1 MRKGI
6 LLVFTM
12 LATLIG
18 CGQYDDSELKSDI
31 NDLKSRMAAL
41 EQQCKNMNENLT
53 SLQAIVDAI
62 QKQDGIVSVTDLPDG
77 QGYSVKFVS
86 GKVIYLYNGKNGTD
100 GVTPKISV
108 RKDSDGIYYWTVD
121 GDWLMVDG
129 KKVRA
134 VGLDGKDGQSGDDGK
149 DAVTP
154 QLKIVDGFWYIS
166 YDNGKYWTKLG
177 KATGENGKDG
187 QDGNDGDVFFKS
199 VTVED
204 GYAVFVMNDSEQ
216 TTLRI
221 PIAGVSTV
229 SSIKYVPESLD
240 GVIKV
245 RYSKNGDKYVP
256 EDIPVKFEIL
266 PRSAVEYLV
275 KNWKNTLVAKA
286 VYVASTRAEIGDF
299 VTMNIKDVVLGKD
312 NILTVTVDAS
322 ALDSQFFA
330 SNTPMMASLRLTVKV
345 NGDEELSSDY
355 LPLSPLLSYDQIIEY
370 TTVTGEPMDYKNFF
384 RIQRNGSEISL
395 TDSHIGDTWRILV
408 EARPFEDNLFSCDF
422 NYYYS
427 NSYNDKLKSLSFVA
441 PIELGLL
448 SFHGCRTLVKAD
460 LSNVNTE
467 NVTNMNSMFSDCRSL
482 VSLDLSGFDT
492 KNVTNMGYMFFSCS
506 GLTSLDLSV
515 FNTNNAKNMRD
526 MFYKCSGL
534 TSLDLSSFDTRNVT
548 DMSSM
553 FGSCSGLT
561 SLDLSS
567 FDTKNV
573 TDMGQMFGSCS
584 GLTSLDLSSFGTK
597 NVTDMGQMFV
607 LCSAFTSLDLSG
619 FDTKNVTD
627 MGSMFDGCS
636 GLTSLDLSGFDTKN
650 VTNMGRMFDGCR
662 GLTSLDLSEFD
673 TRNVTDMSDMFLSCR
688 GLTSLD
694 LSGFDTRKVTDMGS
708 MFDGCSGLTSLDLSG
723 FDTKNVTMMYSM
735 FGGCSG
741 LTNLDLSSFDT
752 RNVTDM
758 SSMFNGCSAL
768 ARLDLSEFDT
778 RNATNM
784 VYMFD
789 GCSGLTGL
797 DLSGFDTKN
806 VTMMYRMF
814 GGCSALISLDLS
826 GFDTRN
832 VTNMGYMFFD
842 CKSLISLN
850 LSGFD
855 TRKVTYMDAMFYG
868 CTNLKEIIM
877 RGCDKKTIEM
887 ISWVKPSGAVIIAD

>member
-6 LLVFTM
+6 LLIFTV
-12 LATLIG
+12 LATLVG

-41 EQQCKNMNENLT
+41 EKQCKNMNENLT

-108 RKDSDGIYYWTVD
+108 REDSDGIYYWTVD
-121 GDWLMVDG
+121 GDWLIVDG

-134 VGLDGKDGQSGDDGK
+134 VGLDGKDGQSGNDGK

-154 QLKIVDGFWYIS
+154 QLKIENGFWYIS
-166 YDNGKYWTKLG
+166 YDNGNSWNKLG

-187 QDGNDGDVFFKS
+187 QDGDGFFKS

-240 GVIKV
+240 GVVKV

-286 VYVASTRAEIGDF
+286 VYVASTRAAIGDF

-384 RIQRNGSEISL
+384 RIQRNGLEISL

-567 FDTKNV
+567 FDTR
-573 TDMGQMFGSCS
+573 
-584 GLTSLDLSSFGTK
+584 

-723 FDTKNVTMMYSM
+723 FDTKNVTMMYRM

-887 ISWVKPSGAVIIAD
+887 ISWVKPSGAVIITD